1 MAGYPWPVQPF
12 ERQHPVRA
20 FFHDPRI
27 GDAGGSSFHT
37 GVDVSAPDGTA
48 VYAVA
53 PGRVSIE
60 GAQNVA
66 VAAGD
71 RDFGYWHVIPA
82 VADGQQLP
90 LHGLLGHI
98 APGWG
103 HVHFAER
110 TADPHPQGTYWNPLR
125 VGGLTPFADYGA
137 PVVSRIVASLPASGL
152 YGKVDLVVEAFDNP
166 PISAP
171 PPWHNIPVTPALV
184 RWRLVRNAQ
193 QVVPWHVAADFR
205 TSFAPDVGG
214 NSDVHFGDVYAPGTR
229 QNHPN
234 APGLFRFWLARGF
247 DTRPHPDGDYR
258 LDIEAADVRGNAS
271 RGHLV
276 VTFINAARNV

>member
-20 FFHDPRI
+20 FFRDPRI

-90 LHGLLGHI
+90 
-98 APGWG
+98 P
-103 HVHFAER
+103 HV
-110 TADPHPQGTYWNPLR
+110 
-125 VGGLTPFADYGA
+125 V
-137 PVVSRIVASLPASGL
+137 
-152 YGKVDLVVEAFDNP
+152 
-166 PISAP
+166 
-171 PPWHNIPVTPALV
+171 
-184 RWRLVRNAQ
+184 
-193 QVVPWHVAADFR
+193 
-205 TSFAPDVGG
+205 G
-214 NSDVHFGDVYAPGTR
+214 NSDVHFGDIYAPGTR

-234 APGLFRFWLARGF
+234 APGLFRFWLARRF

-258 LDIEAADVRGNAS
+258 LDVEAADVHGNAS
-271 RGHLV
+271 RDHLV